1 MFPASAFSCL
11 EMRGTSM
18 SELNLF
24 LFGPPRFEK
33 DGQRIEIGLRK
44 SISLL
49 VYLVITK
56 QPHTREMLAGLFWPE
71 EGQSIAL
78 GNLRRAL
85 YRITH
90 TCNEELLIATRHTVE
105 LNNQVPIW
113 TDVGQFQEH
122 LAICSAVNNSIDDVD
137 DPSIQRLQQA
147 VDLYTGDFMSGFS
160 LPDAPAFDEW
170 QFFQSE
176 NLKKLLG
183 SALEQLTNTT
193 AAHGQ
198 LENAIS
204 YARRRLA
211 LDPLEERSHRRLIEL
226 YARSEQMGAALRQYE
241 ECRRLLNSEL
251 GLEPEGETEALYL
264 AIRTRHLSTLEEIA
278 SIPPQKTVLDNP
290 EGSISSVSPSSSLN
304 LPGPPHNLPAHAY
317 PFVGRQEELFELGKL
332 LKDSPVHR
340 LITIIGPGG
349 IGKTRLALE
358 AGSKAVRVFND
369 GVFQVPGAALTDQDE
384 IVPAIA
390 EQIGLYFHEGS
401 PVRKQLLDYLSDK
414 HMLLIL
420 DGIEPLERIA
430 DWIVEL
436 LRKTHKVKLLVTS
449 HERLNLSAETV
460 YVLDEMEYP
469 ENDESHNLGEYEA
482 IKLLLQSAR
491 LVSPHKE
498 FNEQDLKEAA
508 RICNMVQGM
517 PLAIIL
523 SAGWLTTLSLEEIA
537 NEIEQSIDFLESQI
551 RDMPERQ
558 RSIRATFEHSWKRL
572 TEDDRE
578 IFTRLS
584 IFVGGFTPQ
593 AAQNVAGASLR
604 TLRTLIDKSL
614 VFYRQDG
621 RYEIH
626 ELLRQ
631 FGEEQLQE
639 PGAACEIRK
648 AHSQNYLQVLVLLT
662 PDLKGCRQAAA
673 LAEIEAEFRNIRAA
687 WEWALRHKDIS
698 AIGQAVEGLYLFC
711 DLRGRQ
717 QEGAELFQAAQ
728 EQLKPAIGKEP
739 GLVYGR
745 ILTYLS
751 VLRTRYMRNNFD
763 IEKTIDEGLQIIQGF
778 KLKPALAF
786 GVLARGHYYSDS
798 KKDLPLALEDF
809 TRSLELFKEIGD
821 DYYTARALHLIGY
834 CNAFISGLE
843 DLNYYLKE
851 SLALTR
857 AIGNQT
863 EMAMLLISL
872 SMSYFY
878 LGDFKT
884 SKKFGKEAAQVGAGI
899 GPGQTWAQVN
909 VFLGLLYLVEGKLE
923 KARKFFETGTSLSMK
938 VNFPYPRA
946 YAQAVQCL
954 LYSLEGIPD
963 EGLPLIGKSK
973 AAAVDPHASA
983 LFHWTASIAN
993 FAAGNYSEVR
1003 RDLQAIYSTHARF
1016 PIPGIVKLTL
1026 PVVSLILEHEG
1037 FPDRSLE
1044 VLSLVYT
1051 CTDFYGWTKDWHLL
1065 QDLEHRLIERFG
1077 PIKEQP
1083 AWMRGKSLS
1092 LEDVLEYMLIPS
1104 PVQEL

>member
-1 MFPASAFSCL
+1 
-11 EMRGTSM
+11 M

-24 LFGPPRFEK
+24 LLGPPRFEK

-44 SISLL
+44 SVSLL
-49 VYLVITK
+49 VYLAITK
-56 QPHTREMLAGLFWPE
+56 QSHTRETLAGLFWPD

-90 TCNEELLIATRHTVE
+90 TCNEELFIATRHTVE
-105 LNNQVPIW
+105 LNNQVAIW
-113 TDVGQFQEH
+113 TDVELFQEH
-122 LAICSAVNNSIDDVD
+122 VAACSGGNNPIGDVD
-137 DPSIQRLQQA
+137 DPCIHRLQQA
-147 VDLYTGDFMSGFS
+147 VGLYTGDFMAGFS

-183 SALEQLTNTT
+183 SALEQLTNTAT
-193 AAHGQ
+193 AYGQ
-198 LENAIS
+198 LENAIT
-204 YARRRLA
+204 YARRQLA
-211 LDPLEERSHRRLIEL
+211 LDPLDERSHRRLIEL

-241 ECRRLLNSEL
+241 ECRRLLHSEL
-251 GLEPEGETEALYL
+251 GLEPERETEALYL
-264 AIRTRHLSTLEEIA
+264 AVRSRHLTALEEIA
-278 SIPPQKTVLDNP
+278 SLPPQKLLLDNP
-290 EGSISSVSPSSSLN
+290 NDSVYTISPGSRLN

-317 PFVGRQEELFELGKL
+317 PFIGRQEELYELVRL
-332 LKDSPVHR
+332 LKDSPDHR

-358 AGSKAVRVFND
+358 AGFKAIRAFND
-369 GVFQVPGAALTDQDE
+369 GVFQVPGAALVDQDD
-384 IVPAIA
+384 IVQAIA
-390 EQIGLYFHEGS
+390 EQIGLYFHEGL
-401 PVRKQLLDYLSDK
+401 PARKQILDYLSDK
-414 HMLLIL
+414 QMLLIL

-430 DWIVEL
+430 DWIGEL
-436 LRKTHKVKLLVTS
+436 LRKTHKVKLLITS
-449 HERLNLSAETV
+449 HERLNLSAETI
-460 YVLDEMEYP
+460 YVLEEMEYP
-469 ENDESHNLGEYEA
+469 ENEETRNLDEYEA
-482 IKLLLQSAR
+482 IKLFIQSAH

-498 FNEQDLKEAA
+498 FNEQDIRLAA

-551 RDMPERQ
+551 KDMPERQ

-572 TEDDRE
+572 TEDDQE
-578 IFTRLS
+578 VFTRLS
-584 IFVGGFTPQ
+584 IFIGGFTPQ
-593 AAQNVAGASLR
+593 AAQNVGGASLR

-631 FGEEQLQE
+631 FGEEQLLAS
-639 PGAACEIRK
+639 GAAGEIRK
-648 AHSQNYLQVLVLLT
+648 AHSQNYLQVLVLHT
-662 PDLKGCRQAAA
+662 PDLKGHRQAAA
-673 LAEIEAEFRNIRAA
+673 LEEIEAEFRNIRAA
-687 WEWALRHKDIS
+687 WEWALRNKDIS
-698 AIGQAVEGLYLFC
+698 SIGQAVEGLYLFC

-717 QEGAELFQAAQ
+717 QEGAELLQAAQ
-728 EQLKPAIGKEP
+728 EQFKPEIGKEL

-745 ILTYLS
+745 LLTYLS
-751 VLRTRYMRNNFD
+751 VLRTRYLRND
-763 IEKTIDEGLQIIQGF
+763 IETEKTIDEGLQIIQGF

-786 GVLARGHYYSDS
+786 GLLARGHYYSDS
-798 KKDLPLALEDF
+798 KKDLQLALENF

-834 CNAFISGLE
+834 CHAFISGLE
-843 DLNYYLKE
+843 DLIYYLKE

-863 EMAMLLISL
+863 ETAMLLISL

-878 LGDFKT
+878 LGEFKT

-899 GPGQTWAQVN
+899 GIGPTWAQVN

-923 KARKFFETGTSLSMK
+923 RARQFAETGFSLSMK
-938 VNFPYPRA
+938 VNFPYPRT
-946 YAQAVQCL
+946 YTRIVQCI
-954 LYSLEGIPD
+954 LYSLEGLPN
-963 EGLPLIGKSK
+963 EGLHLIAKST
-973 AAAVDPHASA
+973 AAPVDPHVSA
-983 LFHWTASIAN
+983 LFHWAASIAN
-993 FAAGNYSEVR
+993 FAVGNYTEVW
-1003 RDLQAIYSTHARF
+1003 RDLQAISSIHSHF

-1037 FPDRSLE
+1037 FPDRALE
-1044 VLSLVYT
+1044 VLSLAYT
-1051 CTDFYGWTKDWHLL
+1051 CTDFTGWTKDWHPL
-1065 QDLEHRLIERFG
+1065 QDLENRLKERFG
-1077 PIKEQP
+1077 PLKEQP
-1083 AWMRGKSLS
+1083 AWKRGKSLS
-1092 LEDVLEYMLIPS
+1092 LDDLLQYMLIPS
-1104 PVQEL
+1104 PLPAQ

>member
-1 MFPASAFSCL
+1 
-11 EMRGTSM
+11 M

-24 LFGPPRFEK
+24 LFGPPRIEK

-44 SISLL
+44 SVSLL
-49 VYLVITK
+49 VYLAITK
-56 QPHTREMLAGLFWPE
+56 QPHTRETLATLFWPD

-90 TCNEELLIATRHTVE
+90 ICNEELLIATRHTVE
-105 LNNQVPIW
+105 LNNQVAVW
-113 TDVGQFQEH
+113 TDIELFQEH
-122 LAICSAVNNSIDDVD
+122 MAACSVVNHPIGDLD
-137 DPSIQRLQQA
+137 DPCFHRLKQA
-147 VDLYTGDFMSGFS
+147 VDLYKGDFMAGFS

-183 SALEQLTNTT
+183 SALEMLTNTVT
-193 AAHGQ
+193 AHGQ

-204 YARRRLA
+204 YARRQLS
-211 LDPLEERSHRRLIEL
+211 LDHLNERAHRRLIEL

-241 ECRRLLNSEL
+241 ECSRLLHSEL
-251 GLEPEGETEALYL
+251 GIEPERETEALYL
-264 AIRTRHLSTLEEIA
+264 AVRTRHLPDLEGIA
-278 SIPPQKTVLDNP
+278 SLPPQKLLMDNP
-290 EGSISSVSPSSSLN
+290 NGSVSTISPNSRLN

-317 PFVGRQEELFELGKL
+317 PFIGRQEELFELVRM
-332 LKDSPVHR
+332 LKDSPDHR

-358 AGSKAVRVFND
+358 AGFKAVRVFND
-369 GVFQVPGAALTDQDE
+369 GVFQVSGAAVVDQDE
-384 IVPAIA
+384 IVQAIA
-390 EQIGLYFHEGS
+390 EQIGLYFHEGL
-401 PVRKQLLDYLSDK
+401 PARKQILDYLSDK

-420 DGIEPLERIA
+420 DGIEPFERIA
-430 DWIVEL
+430 EWIGEL
-436 LRKTHKVKLLVTS
+436 LRKTHKIKLLVTS
-449 HERLNLSAETV
+449 HERFNLSAETI
-460 YVLDEMEYP
+460 YVLEEMEYP
-469 ENDESHNLGEYEA
+469 ENEETGNLDEYEA
-482 IKLLLQSAR
+482 VKLFLQSAR

-498 FNEQDLKEAA
+498 FNEQDIRVAA

-572 TEDDRE
+572 TKDDQE

-593 AAQNVAGASLR
+593 AAQNVACASFR

-614 VFYRQDG
+614 VFYRHDG

-631 FGEEQLQE
+631 FGEEQLLAS
-639 PGAACEIRK
+639 GAAGKIRK
-648 AHSQNYLQVLVLLT
+648 AHSQNYLQVLVLHT
-662 PDLKGCRQAAA
+662 PDLKGHRQAAA
-673 LAEIEAEFRNIRAA
+673 LEEIETEFRNIRAA

-698 AIGQAVEGLYLFC
+698 SIGQALEGLYLFC

-717 QEGAELFQAAQ
+717 QEGAELLEAAL
-728 EQLKPAIGKEP
+728 EQFKPENGKEP

-745 ILTYLS
+745 LLTYLC
-751 VLRTRYMRNNFD
+751 VLRTRYLRID
-763 IEKTIDEGLQIIQGF
+763 IETEKMINEGLKILRGF
-778 KLKPALAF
+778 NLKPALAF
-786 GVLARGHYYSDS
+786 GLLARGHYYSDS
-798 KKDLPLALEDF
+798 KRDLPLALENF
-809 TRSLELFKEIGD
+809 TRSLELFKVIGD

-843 DLNYYLKE
+843 DLIYYLKE

-878 LGDFKT
+878 LGEFKT
-884 SKKFGKEAAQVGAGI
+884 SKKFGEEAAQVGANI
-899 GPGQTWAQVN
+899 GPGPTWAQVN
-909 VFLGLLYLVEGKLE
+909 IFLGLLYLVEGKLD
-923 KARKFFETGTSLSMK
+923 KARRFVDTGLSLSMK

-946 YAQAVQCL
+946 YARTAQCL
-954 LYSLEGIPD
+954 LYSLEGLPD
-963 EGLPLIGKSK
+963 EGLHWIAKST

-993 FAAGNYSEVR
+993 FAAGNYTEVR
-1003 RDLQAIYSTHARF
+1003 RDLQTIFSTHSHF
-1016 PIPGIVKLTL
+1016 PIPGIMKLTL

-1037 FPDRSLE
+1037 FPDRALE
-1044 VLSLVYT
+1044 VLSLAYT
-1051 CTDFYGWTKDWHLL
+1051 STDFYGWTKHWHPL
-1065 QDLEHRLIERFG
+1065 QDMEHRLIERFG
-1077 PIKEQP
+1077 PIKELP

-1092 LEDVLEYMLIPS
+1092 LDDVLQYILIPS
-1104 PVQEL
+1104 PLQEL